1 MDAFWFEVLR
11 AAATVIPTVMGVV
24 GYVRKEQRRRD
35 IETAEMQFAIRRLTE
50 DMRRV
55 ETDAVARVSEV
66 NAAVKE
72 IRDALA
78 SIARAVARIEGRL
91 NGHIGK
97 DGER

>member
-11 AAATVIPTVMGVV
+11 AAATVIPTIIGVV

-35 IETAEMQFAIRRLTE
+35 IETAEMQFAIRRLSE
-50 DMRRV
+50 EMRRI

-66 NAAVKE
+66 NTAVKE

>member
-1 MDAFWFEVLR
+1 MDTFWFEVLR
-11 AAATVIPTVMGVV
+11 AAATVIPTIVGVV

-35 IETAEMQFAIRRLTE
+35 IETAEMQFAIRRLSE
-50 DMRRV
+50 EMRRI

-66 NAAVKE
+66 NTAVKE

-91 NGHIGK
+91 NGHLGK